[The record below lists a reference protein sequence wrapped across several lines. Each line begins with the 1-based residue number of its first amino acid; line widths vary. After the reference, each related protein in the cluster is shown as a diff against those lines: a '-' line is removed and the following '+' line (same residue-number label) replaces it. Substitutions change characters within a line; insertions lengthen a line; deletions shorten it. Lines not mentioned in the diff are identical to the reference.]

1 MDFSLVTGYGK
12 QTLEAMKRSIESGG
26 SDPELEAKVAKNT
39 QDIASQATEIDT
51 LDARVE
57 TAEDAITQLEQQGG
71 LSFSVVNSKAANSNT
86 DYATSTE
93 GAVYALLVYSQPL
106 TTFTGDIKVKYLS
119 NKEMYFNIP
128 ETVADIKTIE
138 ISGVGNALT
147 VTIGTS
153 NGEQTRLVPNS
164 RTAYP
169 ATTEKSYGLFANN
182 LNPSGYTGVINIFTI
197 K

>member
-39 QDIASQATEIDT
+39 QDIASQATEIDA

-57 TAEDAITQLEQQGG
+57 TAEDAITQLKQQGG
-71 LSFSVVNSKAANSNT
+71 LSFSVVNSKAANANT

-128 ETVADIKTIE
+128 ETVTDIKTIE

-153 NGEQTRLVPNS
+153 DGVQTRLVPTS